1 MHDVLWMTAFV
12 AGLLGSSHCLGM
24 CGGIATALGA
34 GARGRPA
41 RGTMSVLYSC
51 GRIASYG
58 LAGAVAGAF
67 GVATLGVLGGTH
79 WAEFLRLCAGAMV
92 MLIGLNMAFGHGSR
106 VRWLRAPER
115 WGAALWRRLS
125 PHLGRWLPQAA
136 LPRALVVGFL
146 WGWLPCGLVYSALLA
161 AATAGNALNG
171 GITMLAF
178 GAGTLPAMAGVGY
191 LGSRLRLPRPRETA
205 ARIIGGCIMLCGLWT
220 AAIPIAILAGVHD
233 HHAHHHAML
242 VHQGK

>member
-1 MHDVLWMTAFV
+1 MHEVLWTTAFI

-24 CGGIATALGA
+24 CGGIATALGTS
-34 GARGRPA
+34 ARGSVA
-41 RGTMSVLYSC
+41 RGMMSVLYSC

-58 LAGAVAGAF
+58 LSGAVAGAC
-67 GVATLGVLGGTH
+67 GVATLGILGGSH
-79 WAEFLRLCAGAMV
+79 WADILRLFAGATIMI
-92 MLIGLNMAFGHGSR
+92 IGLNIAFGSAMR

-125 PHLGRWLPQAA
+125 PHLGRCLPQAA
-136 LPRALVVGFL
+136 LPRALVVGFF

-178 GAGTLPAMAGVGY
+178 GAGTLPAVAGAGY
-191 LGSRLRLPRPRETA
+191 IGSRLRLPLSRKTG
-205 ARIIGGCIMLCGLWT
+205 ARIIGACIVLCGLWT
-220 AAIPIAILAGVHD
+220 AAIPIAALAGRHD
-233 HHAHHHAML
+233 HSAHHHAML
-242 VHQGK
+242 VRHAE

>member
-1 MHDVLWMTAFV
+1 MHEVLWMTALV
-12 AGLLGSSHCLGM
+12 AGLLGSAHCLGM

-34 GARGRPA
+34 TTPGRAA
-41 RGTMSVLYSC
+41 RGTLSVLYSC
-51 GRIASYG
+51 GRITSYG

-67 GVATLGVLGGTH
+67 GVATLSALGGSH
-79 WAEFLRLCAGAMV
+79 WAEVLRLCAGGMV
-92 MLIGLNMAFGHGSR
+92 VVIGLNIALGYSSR

-136 LPRALVVGFL
+136 LPRALAVGFL

-161 AATAGNALNG
+161 AATAGNALSG
-171 GITMLAF
+171 SITMLAF

-191 LGSRLRLPRPRETA
+191 LGSRLHLRPPRRGA
-205 ARIIGGCIMLCGLWT
+205 ARIVGACIVLCGLWIT
-220 AAIPIAILAGVHD
+220 AMPIAVLAGAHD
-233 HHAHHHAML
+233 QRAHHHAMF
-242 VHQGK
+242 VHQGE

>member
-1 MHDVLWMTAFV
+1 MTAFV

-24 CGGIATALGA
+24 CGGIATALGT
-34 GARGRPA
+34 GTPGRARP
-41 RGTMSVLYSC
+41 GTLCVLYSC
-51 GRIASYG
+51 GRITSYS

-67 GVATLGVLGGTH
+67 GVATLGALGGSH
-79 WAEFLRLCAGAMV
+79 WAEVLRLCAGVMV
-92 MLIGLNMAFGHGSR
+92 MVIGLNIALGHASR
-106 VRWLRAPER
+106 IGWLRVPER
-115 WGAALWRRLS
+115 WGAALWRRAS
-125 PHLGRWLPQAA
+125 PHLGRLLPQAA

-161 AATAGNALNG
+161 AATAGNALTG

-191 LGSRLRLPRPRETA
+191 LGSRLRLPLPRATT
-205 ARIIGGCIMLCGLWT
+205 ARILGGCIMLCGLWT
-220 AAIPIAILAGVHD
+220 AAIPIAVLAGVHE
-233 HHAHHHAML
+233 HPAHHHAML

>member
-1 MHDVLWMTAFV
+1 MHEVLWMTALV
-12 AGLLGSSHCLGM
+12 AGFLGSSHCLGM
-24 CGGIATALGA
+24 CGGIATALGTS
-34 GARGRPA
+34 GPGRPA
-41 RGTMSVLYSC
+41 RATTSLLYSC

-67 GVATLGVLGGTH
+67 GVATLSALGGSH
-79 WAEFLRLCAGAMV
+79 WAEVLRLCAGAMV
-92 MLIGLNMAFGHGSR
+92 MLIGLNIAFGHVSR

-191 LGSRLRLPRPRETA
+191 LGSRLRLPRPRATA
-205 ARIIGGCIMLCGLWT
+205 ARLIGGGIMLCGLWT

-233 HHAHHHAML
+233 HRAHHRAML